1 MTTDTFKQLLEIM
14 KKYEELILKHDWDE
28 NEEEFMKN
36 LSIYFAKALYDEI
49 PQIKYVIKH
58 LQIMLEENGF

>member
-1 MTTDTFKQLLEIM
+1 MTTDTFKQSLEIM

-28 NEEEFMKN
+28 NEEEFMCN
-36 LSIYFAKALYDEI
+36 LSIYFAKALFDEI